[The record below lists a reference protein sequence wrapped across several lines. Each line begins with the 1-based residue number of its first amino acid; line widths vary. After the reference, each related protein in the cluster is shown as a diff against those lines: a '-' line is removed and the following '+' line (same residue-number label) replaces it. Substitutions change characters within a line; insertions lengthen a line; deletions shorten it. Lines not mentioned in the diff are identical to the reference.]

1 MAEGYRA
8 YISPEGA
15 TSAVTGNSVD
25 VAGSKQDVAVS
36 VEISGTAT
44 VVIEGSMDDAVFIPV
59 ATVTATT
66 VWILDPVVAFYRCR
80 ISSWTSGTVSC
91 KYGARE
97 GRNREMGV
105 VSPKLTKVGT
115 GPQ

>member
-1 MAEGYRA
+1 MAQGYRA

-15 TSAVTGNSVD
+15 TSAVTGDSID
-25 VAGSKQDVAVS
+25 IAGSQMDTAVS
-36 VEISGTAT
+36 IEISGTAT
-44 VVIEGSMDDAVFIPV
+44 VVVEGSMDDATFIPV

-66 VWILDPVVAFYRCR
+66 VFVLWPGVAYYRCR
-80 ISSWTSGTVSC
+80 ISSYTSGTVSC

-105 VSPKLTKVGT
+105 VSPRLRTAG
-115 GPQ
+115 GPV